1 MNDRMNIAI
10 SLNQNYFVYTYV
22 MLTSLFVNHQKAEL
36 TVYVLHSELTRE
48 QIEEFQRLAQSYGG
62 KVDSVFVDRTELCGQ
77 LPTTAEWTV
86 EMYYRLMMPD
96 LLPPDVERILYLDV
110 DVIVNKSLRGFY
122 HQDLGDKLFCVCKDV
137 TELKC
142 ELWQQMFGPFLEQG
156 FAYFNSGVMLWN
168 LKEIRKQYNFA
179 YYMRVA
185 KELDYKLVAPDQDL
199 LNYCHWQQVKYA
211 DAAVY
216 NQFARVAHN
225 AGKSGKEVREKVAVL
240 HFAGTKPWGADN
252 AHFDIEKIWWDYARM
267 TPYFGA
273 LCEDFVERTMTDTS
287 MEKTL
292 RDLLNHIATLEQNL
306 SDSLQLNQKLL
317 EMISPK
323 STS

>member
-1 MNDRMNIAI
+1 MKYHMNVAI
-10 SLNQNYFVYTYV
+10 SLNQNYFIYTYV
-22 MLTSLFVNHQKAEL
+22 MLTSLFANHRETEI
-36 TVYVLHSELTRE
+36 TVYVLLSELTQE
-48 QIEEFQRLAQSYGG
+48 QMEEFQRLAQAYGG
-62 KVDSVFVDRTELCGQ
+62 NVVSVFVDRAKLCAQ
-77 LPTTAEWTV
+77 LPTTAEWTI

-96 LLPPDVERILYLDV
+96 LLPSDVERILYLDV
-110 DVIVNKSLRGFY
+110 DIIVNKDLGAFY
-122 HQDLGDKLFCVCKDV
+122 RQDLGDKLFCVCKDV
-137 TELKC
+137 TELKY
-142 ELWQQMFGPFLEQG
+142 EVWQQMFGPFLQHG

-168 LKEIRKQYNFA
+168 LREIRRQYNFA

-185 KELDYKLVAPDQDL
+185 KELDYKLVAPDQDI

-211 DAAVY
+211 NAAEF

-225 AGKSGKEVREKVAVL
+225 AGKSYEDVREHVAIL

-267 TPYFGA
+267 TPYYGQ
-273 LCEDFVERTMTDTS
+273 LCEMFVERTMTDAS

-292 RDLLNHIATLEQNL
+292 RDLLSNIATLEQNL
-306 SDSLQLNQKLL
+306 SDSLQLNQRLL
-317 EMISPK
+317 EMISPN